1 MMNKI
6 ETPQNSF
13 QDSVW
18 NSQHYSNQKPRPE
31 QGVLIKFLQGGDPLP
46 WSRAN
51 ETVPVSMIEEPTPAD
66 IKQRLKENKDETHWD
81 ENQYSAGSLNK
92 WGLIYFYLTVFGK
105 GNCTILLPVS
115 ILTLLHFVFFDD
127 WGATEIIEVIYIF
140 LPFVFLPSALIW
152 GYAEASERGYLPM
165 PWFMKAVKHFTF
177 SRSTGRVI
185 RYKNNK
191 ELYSHPFPEFD
202 CYLVSSP
209 SHQGVLSYQ
218 LHLVHRYHRYSDSI
232 PLHTFSSSQQP
243 DELERIWNL
252 IQRYMDT
259 SQPMPDVPELE
270 PARAKDPTT
279 AVWDAKNNRK
289 PDYWFSMDDDE
300 FEEALF
306 ELQAEQ
312 RFMPNQGPEIDLF
325 NGGTKA

>member
-1 MMNKI
+1 MHKTA
-6 ETPQNSF
+6 TPQDQY

-18 NSQHYSNQKPRPE
+18 NTQQYSNQQPRPE
-31 QGVLIKFLQGGDPLP
+31 QGVLIKLLQGGDPLP
-46 WSRAN
+46 WCRAN

-92 WGLIYFYLTVFGK
+92 WGLIYFYLAAIGK
-105 GNCTILLPVS
+105 GFCIFVGPIFILVMLGF
-115 ILTLLHFVFFDD
+115 ILFDNTLNYSEL
-127 WGATEIIEVIYIF
+127 TEVIVNYVI
-140 LPFVFLPSALIW
+140 FVFLPCGLIW
-152 GYAEASERGYLPM
+152 GYFEASGRGYLPM
-165 PWFMKAVKHFTF
+165 PWFMKAVKHFNF
-177 SRSTGRVI
+177 SRSTGRVT

-191 ELYSHPFPEFD
+191 ELYSHPFSEFD

-209 SHQGVLSYQ
+209 NHQGILSYQ

-232 PLHTFSSSQQP
+232 PLHTFTTSEQP
-243 DELERIWNL
+243 DELKRIWNL

-279 AVWDAKNNRK
+279 AAWDAKNNRK

-300 FEEALF
+300 FEEALL

-312 RFMPNQGPEIDLF
+312 RFKPTQGPEIDLF
-325 NGGTKA
+325 NGGTQA

>member
-1 MMNKI
+1 MNKI
-6 ETPQNSF
+6 ETPQDRY

-18 NSQHYSNQKPRPE
+18 NSQYFSNQKSRPE
-31 QGVLIKFLQGGDPLP
+31 QGVLTKLLQGGDPLP

-51 ETVPVSMIEEPTPAD
+51 ETVPVSIIEEPTPAE

-92 WGLIYFYLTVFGK
+92 WGLVYFYLSAISKVVCTMVSPFFAVYITVFPFLYESV
-105 GNCTILLPVS
+105 TLSELIDIVLVYILF
-115 ILTLLHFVFFDD
+115 IL
-127 WGATEIIEVIYIF
+127 
-140 LPFVFLPSALIW
+140 LPSALIW
-152 GYAEASERGYLPM
+152 GYFEASGRGYLPM

-191 ELYSHPFPEFD
+191 ELYSHPFSEFD

-209 SHQGVLSYQ
+209 SHQGILSYQ

-243 DELERIWNL
+243 DEFERIWNL

-270 PARAKDPTT
+270 PAREKDPTT
-279 AVWDAKNNRK
+279 AAWDAKNNRK

-300 FEEALF
+300 FEEALL